1 MVVWVLRGSHFKGEI
16 AQGGLEEAGK
26 SSGKKQKLRHLGSLC
41 GQLAFVRKAG
51 EVEHS
56 RGKKWVGRMEIR
68 WSRWKGDRCGRFRSQ
83 PPRQTPSR
91 LPLSFPLLWVL
102 FPILELGLL
111 RVSGRLGAGGGPG

>member
-56 RGKKWVGRMEIR
+56 RGKKWVWKMEIFGLGG
-68 WSRWKGDRCGRFRSQ
+68 KGTDMGGSD
-83 PPRQTPSR
+83 PGPSLTPTALGP
-91 LPLSFPLLWVL
+91 LPHP
-102 FPILELGLL
+102 
-111 RVSGRLGAGGGPG
+111 